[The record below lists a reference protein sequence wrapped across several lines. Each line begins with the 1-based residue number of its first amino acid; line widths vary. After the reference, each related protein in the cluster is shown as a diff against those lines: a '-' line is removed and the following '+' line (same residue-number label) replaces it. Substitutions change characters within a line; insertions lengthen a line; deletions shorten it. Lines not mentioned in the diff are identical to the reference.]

1 MPPGSVLSER
11 NLSRPILIKRG
22 ENIRIVARVGEL
34 EVFANGVTFSQ
45 GAAGDLVRVQNSV
58 TKRIMTGRVQ
68 EDKSVLV
75 LNQPGG

>member
-1 MPPGSVLSER
+1 MPPGSVISER

>member
-75 LNQPGG
+75 LNQSGG